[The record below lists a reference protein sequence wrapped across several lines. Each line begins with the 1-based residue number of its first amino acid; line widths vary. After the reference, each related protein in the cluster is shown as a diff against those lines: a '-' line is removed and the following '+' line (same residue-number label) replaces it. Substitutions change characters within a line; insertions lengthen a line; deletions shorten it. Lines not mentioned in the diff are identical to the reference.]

1 MWKEI
6 KSSFF
11 VYKIFLHINYSQKLK
26 LVMYDKKPNKCLN
39 LSITDFRRVSGK
51 YIIGEKNGFV
61 KEYNCYID
69 EFLFEGEYL
78 KGKKK
83 EKGKNLLKIVK

>member
-1 MWKEI
+1 
-6 KSSFF
+6 
-11 VYKIFLHINYSQKLK
+11 
-26 LVMYDKKPNKCLN
+26 MYDKKPNKCLN
-39 LSITDFRRVSGK
+39 LSITDLRRVSGK

-83 EKGKNLLKIVK
+83 EKEKNLLKIVKQYLKENIKMEKEMDLVKNILNLKK